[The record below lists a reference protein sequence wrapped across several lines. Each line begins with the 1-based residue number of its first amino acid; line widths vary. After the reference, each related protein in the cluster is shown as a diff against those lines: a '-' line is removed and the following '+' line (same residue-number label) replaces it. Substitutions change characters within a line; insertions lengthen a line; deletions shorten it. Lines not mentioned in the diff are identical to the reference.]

1 MNQNTIMR
9 LLVFFSLIFLFS
21 SFTQELNTTGKE
33 RQAVVAAK
41 EWLVKLDN
49 KKYVETWNEAGDLL
63 KNVVTKEEWEKSIS
77 APREMLGSVEK
88 RIVKSTEYKTE
99 LAGAPDGEYV
109 VIEFE
114 TSFQNKKSAIE
125 TVTPYKGKDEEWR
138 VVGYYIR

>member
-1 MNQNTIMR
+1 MR
-9 LLVFFSLIFLFS
+9 ILTLFIISLISLTP
-21 SFTQELNTTGKE
+21 SFAQEVNTSDKQK
-33 RQAVVAAK
+33 QAVVAAQ

-49 KKYVETWNEAGDLL
+49 RKYIETWQEAGDLL

-88 RIVKSTEYKTE
+88 RIVKSIEYKTE

-125 TVTPYKGKDEEWR
+125 TVTPYKGKDGEWR
-138 VVGYYIR
+138 VVGYYIK